1 MGYAGLA
8 SRARLVVF
16 YLWPSQKVGLLFVEQ
31 GFLITDCPSPCLFS
45 ANRARHGQITLENLF
60 PQVAVLDDNYWASSA
75 KSEVF
80 ILLQCYSGLI
90 TGFPL
95 DFSGLEISMPE
106 KHRKA
111 SDFSLHANSCHR
123 SSISPLRFLVHF
135 GPAFSRAC
143 LYCSEWVR
151 GFA

>member
-1 MGYAGLA
+1 MNGV
-8 SRARLVVF
+8 SQTSLVVPDWSLFF
-16 YLWPSQKVGLLFVEQ
+16 YLWPSQQVGLLFVEQ

-60 PQVAVLDDNYWASSA
+60 PQVAVLLGEFGQVRSDYIAPVLFGFDNR
-75 KSEVF
+75 VT
-80 ILLQCYSGLI
+80 
-90 TGFPL
+90 TGIQ
-95 DFSGLEISMPE
+95 GYISMPE

-111 SDFSLHANSCHR
+111 SGFSLHANSCHR

-143 LYCSEWVR
+143 LCCSEWVR
-151 GFA
+151 GFG